1 MGHTGKRRLD
11 IDVVTA
17 TCVDCGHPMS
27 ALIEQ
32 RVLGAAVAHDAWK
45 HRGAGVRQIALRATM
60 RTKTV
65 RIAVVS

>member
-1 MGHTGKRRLD
+1 
-11 IDVVTA
+11 
-17 TCVDCGHPMS
+17 MS